1 MQQVVYLP
9 MNSGPEQVKPSH
21 MSYVL
26 RVVKKALKRC
36 EIRAEVRLRKEC
48 ADYYLPW
55 THIIHESFFQ
65 ELELSSSNWTL
76 LSLEEMKI
84 EFVRQLP
91 LGTFQL

>member
-9 MNSGPEQVKPSH
+9 MNSGPQQVKPSH

-26 RVVKKALKRC
+26 RVVKKALKQC

-55 THIIHESFFQ
+55 THIIHESFF
-65 ELELSSSNWTL
+65 SGAGV
-76 LSLEEMKI
+76 
-84 EFVRQLP
+84 EF
-91 LGTFQL
+91 